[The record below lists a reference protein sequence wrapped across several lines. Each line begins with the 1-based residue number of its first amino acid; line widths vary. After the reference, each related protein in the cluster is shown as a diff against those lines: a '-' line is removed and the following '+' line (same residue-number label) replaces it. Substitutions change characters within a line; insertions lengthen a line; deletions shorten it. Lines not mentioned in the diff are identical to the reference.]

1 MSSPTASERMKSIG
15 NGRNVALGN
24 QTEKAV
30 DPAKALDD
38 IVVVAEGPDYPWIEC
53 LISCSVCNV
62 DDTGKHSPKMLIQG
76 AWTAR

>member
-1 MSSPTASERMKSIG
+1 M
-15 NGRNVALGN
+15 ALGN

-38 IVVVAEGPDYPWIEC
+38 IVVELAMSGFIEGPDYPWIEC
-53 LISCSVCNV
+53 LISCSACNV

-76 AWTAR
+76 GWTAR